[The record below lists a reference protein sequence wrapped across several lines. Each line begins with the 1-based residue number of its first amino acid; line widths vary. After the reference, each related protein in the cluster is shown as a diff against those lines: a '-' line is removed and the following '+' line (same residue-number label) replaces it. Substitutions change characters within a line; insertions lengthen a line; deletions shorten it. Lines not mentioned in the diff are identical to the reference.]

1 MLVARTSRVRGI
13 SFDEPSRVSPAE
25 GDRPRFG
32 GKRYGQIVGRQSMNE
47 NRETTAWP
55 DFAIALFDLLSGRK
69 AELTWEFENMEVHV
83 PITTG
88 TNTEYA
94 VWKFNGLLKVRAREE
109 MPG

>member
-25 GDRPRFG
+25 GDRRAS
-32 GKRYGQIVGRQSMNE
+32 VGNVMVRLLGDKSMNE
-47 NRETTAWP
+47 NGERTAWP

-83 PITTG
+83 PMTTG